1 MYSQNIYR
9 KNLEEVVSVDQIRGY
24 KDLPMR
30 TFESKIWE
38 AFGCRRDYIK
48 EEDRVKVNMS

>member
-1 MYSQNIYR
+1 M
-9 KNLEEVVSVDQIRGY
+9 E
-24 KDLPMR
+24 
-30 TFESKIWE
+30 TFESKIWD